1 VQATYKGWTTAAS
14 SHKWE
19 AYRRE
24 QCSPEDKRL
33 RIFPPTT
40 RYSES
45 EKGDNLPHLYD
56 SNCFPMPIAQ
66 EQREIVPSEHLQLL
80 LGCLVLGFVLC
91 GSMVVYTNHVKE
103 ALNAPAQVPYS
114 GSSAAETTAPL
125 SLRPPGLLEETTS
138 IAQPQSPEVS
148 LKAQPNKP
156 ASVTSSRK
164 LHPVHRSSDES
175 GWQTTTFN
183 QRLVQNL
190 IRTASKR
197 GNPNAHPTLAG
208 AWSQTDFPR
217 HAQGA
222 LIEMQRQTAKRKNAK
237 EKSSRSRPIQA
248 HAIRT
253 SFGR

>member
-1 VQATYKGWTTAAS
+1 
-14 SHKWE
+14 
-19 AYRRE
+19 
-24 QCSPEDKRL
+24 
-33 RIFPPTT
+33 
-40 RYSES
+40 
-45 EKGDNLPHLYD
+45 
-56 SNCFPMPIAQ
+56 MPIAPPIAE

-80 LGCLVLGFVLC
+80 LGCLILGFVLC

-103 ALNAPAQVPYS
+103 ALTALAQVPYS

-125 SLRPPGLLEETTS
+125 SLRPPELLEETTS
-138 IAQPQSPEVS
+138 IAQPQSLEVS

-156 ASVTSSRK
+156 ASVTSDRK
-164 LHPVHRSSDES
+164 LHPVHRSGDES
-175 GWQTTTFN
+175 GWQTNTFN

-190 IRTASKR
+190 IRTPSKR

-217 HAQGA
+217 HTQVA

-237 EKSSRSRPIQA
+237 EKSSRSRPIQVT

-253 SFGR
+253 SAGLETHRHAHAADPEAQ